1 MKLDKGL
8 ISFFVI
14 CLLFALVLVHDHNR
28 AEEAKVR
35 RAQDVSKRREAEAR
49 SSQRAA
55 DLDKREK
62 DIRASVEK
70 LSTPVKGAGIIDEI
84 KHGPRA
90 FLDDNQKTAQKD
102 TEGVVK
108 KIREPLPTL
117 AEVQADLGP
126 ATRNAAETSFVRAR
140 VYSLSGGRFAGTETV
155 PCSCITLYW
164 DRDPSEP
171 MPSTIV
177 AATFQNIGKPDAMR
191 LQMIRIYGYR
201 TVEQIGTTVYDW
213 SVKSE

>member
-155 PCSCITLYW
+155 LMGDQI
-164 DRDPSEP
+164 RRRHHGAR
-171 MPSTIV
+171 IV
-177 AATFQNIGKPDAMR
+177 GKAVSREAAYHPQAVGPLGGSRIGWLGRP
-191 LQMIRIYGYR
+191 LQG
-201 TVEQIGTTVYDW
+201 
-213 SVKSE
+213 